1 MVWILTIQ
9 RAGLMCRSIMRLMT
23 IMKMA
28 MRGSAHRVMSCSHSL
43 GFGFSLVFMG
53 EVVPLFGLGVGG
65 VLCERVVWCLG
76 RKGTPAI
83 PWCW

>member
-28 MRGSAHRVMSCSHSL
+28 MRGNAHRVMSCSHSL

-53 EVVPLFGLGVGG
+53 EGVPLFGLGVVGA
-65 VLCERVVWCLG
+65 LCERVVC
-76 RKGTPAI
+76 
-83 PWCW
+83 